1 MAHRGPS
8 AVAIRLGDDER
19 EELARWSGGSSRL
32 AVRARI
38 VLACAEPGS
47 VNEQVAAELGVSALT
62 VGKWRRQFAAAGLA
76 GLADAARPGRPKA
89 GLELTD
95 AERGQLTRWARRAT
109 SAQALALRARIVL
122 ACAEGGEQAG
132 RRRAAGQGADGGP
145 VAGPVHRGSAG
156 RAD

>member
-47 VNEQVAAELGVSALT
+47 VNEQVAVELGVSALT
-62 VGKWRRQFAAAGLA
+62 VGRWRPQFAAAGLA
-76 GLADAARPGRPKA
+76 GLTDAARPGRPKA

-95 AERGQLTRWARRAT
+95 AERGR
-109 SAQALALRARIVL
+109 
-122 ACAEGGEQAG
+122 
-132 RRRAAGQGADGGP
+132 
-145 VAGPVHRGSAG
+145 
-156 RAD
+156 

>member
-1 MAHRGPS
+1 MAS
-8 AVAIRLGDDER
+8 QAEVLAELVATGE
-19 EELARWSGGSSRL
+19 AGL

-89 GLELTD
+89 GLDLTD
-95 AERGQLTRWARRAT
+95 AERGQLTQWARRAK

-122 ACAEGGEQAG
+122 ACAGGKENKQVAAELRVSCG
-132 RRRAAGQGADGGP
+132 SGSRRWPGG
-145 VAGPVHRGSAG
+145 GTGSSRSG
-156 RAD
+156 WTG

>member
-1 MAHRGPS
+1 MVHRGPS

-62 VGKWRRQFAAAGLA
+62 VGRWRRQFAADGLA
-76 GLADAARPGRPKA
+76 GLEDAARAGRPKA
-89 GLELTD
+89 GLVLTE
-95 AERGQLTRWARRAT
+95 ASGT
-109 SAQALALRARIVL
+109 S
-122 ACAEGGEQAG
+122 
-132 RRRAAGQGADGGP
+132 
-145 VAGPVHRGSAG
+145 
-156 RAD
+156 